1 VGMAQTAEYWR
12 DRAKKARAKADAMRD
27 AECKQIMLDIAEAYE
42 RLASLEGQRPDP
54 KPVTKP

>member
-1 VGMAQTAEYWR
+1 MAQTAEYWR

-27 AECKQIMLDIAEAYE
+27 PECKQIMLDIAEAYE